1 MWRGIKALW
10 KGIWMDWNKGS
21 GWKRQAARGL
31 VFLAAAGMMA
41 WGVYRGEMTVMLG
54 KAVNVC
60 LECIGL
66 G

>member
-1 MWRGIKALW
+1 MGQSKALRHR
-10 KGIWMDWNKGS
+10 K
-21 GWKRQAARGL
+21 QAVRAL
-31 VFLAAAGMMA
+31 VFVIAAGMTA
-41 WGVYRGEMTVMLG
+41 WGVYRGEVSVVLG

>member
-1 MWRGIKALW
+1 MDTRKKTALQ
-10 KGIWMDWNKGS
+10 I
-21 GWKRQAARGL
+21 L
-31 VFLAAAGMMA
+31 VLAASVLMIAC
-41 WGVYRGEMTVMLG
+41 GVYRGEVSVVFT

>member
-1 MWRGIKALW
+1 MEGK
-10 KGIWMDWNKGS
+10 K
-21 GWKRQAARGL
+21 KRVTQVLIFTAA
-31 VFLAAAGMMA
+31 VCMIAF
-41 WGVYRGEMTVMLG
+41 GVYRGEVSTVFT

>member
-1 MWRGIKALW
+1 
-10 KGIWMDWNKGS
+10 MDTNGQNNILLNT
-21 GWKRQAARGL
+21 KRKQSAQ
-31 VFLAAAGMMA
+31 VVVPLAAACMMA
-41 WGVYRGEMTVMLG
+41 WGIYRGEVAVVFG

>member
-1 MWRGIKALW
+1 MR
-10 KGIWMDWNKGS
+10 WNKTLNR
-21 GWKRQAARGL
+21 KKQAVRAI
-31 VFLAAAGMMA
+31 VSLAAGCMMA
-41 WGVYRGEMTVMLG
+41 WGIYRGEAAVVLG

>member
-1 MWRGIKALW
+1 MRWSKTLNRK
-10 KGIWMDWNKGS
+10 K
-21 GWKRQAARGL
+21 QAARVL
-31 VFLAAAGMMA
+31 ASLAAVCMMA
-41 WGVYRGEMTVMLG
+41 WGIYRGEVAVVLG

>member
-1 MWRGIKALW
+1 MEGRK
-10 KGIWMDWNKGS
+10 
-21 GWKRQAARGL
+21 KRFAQ
-31 VFLAAAGMMA
+31 VIIFAAAVCMIA
-41 WGVYRGEMTVMLG
+41 FGVYRGEVNTVFT